1 MLKREN
7 ADEGP
12 GPGGGSER
20 GARERRVAAE
30 AIPAIDVLGGH
41 VVRLRQGRY
50 DRVERYPT
58 DAVALAETYRRAGA
72 RWLHVIDLDAARD
85 GARSPEHAE
94 TLRRVAALG
103 LHLQLGG
110 GVRSRADVE
119 WALGL
124 GAERVLVG
132 TLAARDPALVGRLA
146 VETGRI
152 AVAADVRAGRVRAA
166 GWLEDTGVAASDFV
180 DRLAGA
186 GVRDFLVTAIERD
199 GTGAGPDLELLASL
213 RPLVPGALAAAG
225 GVGMARHVADA
236 VGAGADAVVVGRA
249 LLDGAFTFAEA
260 RAAAAQGG
268 GDDTGSGGGD
278 DPAV

>member
-41 VVRLRQGRY
+41 VVRLRQGRN

-72 RWLHVIDLDAARD
+72 RWLHVIDL
-85 GARSPEHAE
+85 
-94 TLRRVAALG
+94 VAALG

-146 VETGRI
+146 VE
-152 AVAADVRAGRVRAA
+152 
-166 GWLEDTGVAASDFV
+166 
-180 DRLAGA
+180 
-186 GVRDFLVTAIERD
+186 
-199 GTGAGPDLELLASL
+199 
-213 RPLVPGALAAAG
+213 
-225 GVGMARHVADA
+225 
-236 VGAGADAVVVGRA
+236 
-249 LLDGAFTFAEA
+249 
-260 RAAAAQGG
+260 
-268 GDDTGSGGGD
+268 
-278 DPAV
+278 